1 MIGLLALPARTVVRL
16 IDGIASLTSIE
27 REMRGLR
34 GDMRQVVEGIEG
46 LRADVRAMHGGVNR
60 ISTATEALEA
70 KVDDVSV
77 HIDALGT
84 LAGRLGR
91 FGTRRP

>member
-1 MIGLLALPARTVVRL
+1 MIVDDAVKVFLAPVRAL
-16 IDGIASLTSIE
+16 VSIE

-34 GDMRQVVEGIEG
+34 GDMRNILAGIEG
-46 LRADVRAMHGGVNR
+46 LREDVQALHGGVGR
-60 ISTATEALEA
+60 IGDATVSLES
-70 KVDDVSV
+70 KVDELGV

-91 FGTRRP
+91 FGVRRQAPEHP